1 MNESENIVLKPR
13 YLKFAQGIINGDDQY
28 VAYKNAGFKCKN
40 NSVARKLASRLM
52 TKEDI
57 RNYIAIHSAKVQ
69 AEAEEKDIITV
80 LETLQELVRLG
91 TADPSNIFDE
101 RGNIKNIK
109 DIDENTR
116 KAIASV
122 EVDEIKVAG
131 VTVGQTK
138 KVKFWNKNE
147 ALNTIAK
154 HLGMLIDRKDIT
166 STIIIKELNAL
177 KPAQLKQ
184 LAESVN

>member
-1 MNESENIVLKPR
+1 MNKIIKINKTFPQTKLTEFGLRVYNSLVEN
-13 YLKFAQGIINGDDQY
+13 F
-28 VAYKNAGFKCKN
+28 
-40 NSVARKLASRLM
+40 SR
-52 TKEDI
+52 T
-57 RNYIAIHSAKVQ
+57 YFVGG
-69 AEAEEKDIITV
+69 TV
-80 LETLQELVRLG
+80 RDFLLG
-91 TADPSNIFDE
+91 
-101 RGNIKNIK
+101 KNIK